1 MYMVG
6 YTCAYIIYIVIIY
19 YLHITITD
27 LEEESITSPIVY
39 RTVQEKTCLGMLSW
53 QLKDLPVILKIIITG
68 LCVVH

>member
-1 MYMVG
+1 MVC
-6 YTCAYIIYIVIIY
+6 YTCAYIIICH
-19 YLHITITD
+19 LHITITD
-27 LEEESITSPIVY
+27 LEEESIASPIVY